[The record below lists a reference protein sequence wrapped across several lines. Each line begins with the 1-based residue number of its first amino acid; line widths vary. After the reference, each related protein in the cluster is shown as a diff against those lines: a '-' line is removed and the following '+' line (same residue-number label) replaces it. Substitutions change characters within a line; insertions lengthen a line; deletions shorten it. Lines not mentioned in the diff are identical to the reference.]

1 MPKDTSIQ
9 IKTPLPGPVAQ
20 ALLAR
25 DRQFVSPSYTRP
37 YPLVAHEARGMI
49 VTDVDGNQFL
59 DFSSGIAV
67 CATGHCHPR
76 IVSAIQQQA
85 ARLIHMS
92 GTDFYY
98 TQMVDLAEKLT
109 AITPGEYPKKV
120 AFGNSGTEAI
130 EAALKLARYA
140 TGRSKFIAFFNS
152 FHGRTMGSLSLTASK
167 PMQRKGFG
175 PLLEG
180 VVHVPFPNA
189 YRCPVPHANGA
200 CDCSLRYIEE
210 VLFKSILNPTEV
222 AAIVFE
228 PIQGEGGYIV
238 APQIFFDGLKQIAS
252 KYGILLIADEVQS
265 GMGRTGRMFAV
276 DHFDCI
282 PDIIA
287 IAKGIASGLPL
298 GAIIAPARLMNWEP
312 GAHASTFGGNPV
324 SCAAALETIQL
335 LEEGLIQNAAAMGDF
350 LLRHLR
356 EMARRHDM
364 IGEVRGL
371 GLMIGIE
378 LVKERSTKEKADT
391 WRNAVVQKAFEKGLL
406 ILGCGENTLRLMPP
420 LIVNQDQAEVALSIV
435 DEAITTVE
443 KQR

>member
-1 MPKDTSIQ
+1 
-9 IKTPLPGPVAQ
+9 
-20 ALLAR
+20 
-25 DRQFVSPSYTRP
+25 
-37 YPLVAHEARGMI
+37 
-49 VTDVDGNQFL
+49 
-59 DFSSGIAV
+59 
-67 CATGHCHPR
+67 
-76 IVSAIQQQA
+76 
-85 ARLIHMS
+85 
-92 GTDFYY
+92 
-98 TQMVDLAEKLT
+98 
-109 AITPGEYPKKV
+109 
-120 AFGNSGTEAI
+120 
-130 EAALKLARYA
+130 
-140 TGRSKFIAFFNS
+140 
-152 FHGRTMGSLSLTASK
+152 
-167 PMQRKGFG
+167 
-175 PLLEG
+175 
-180 VVHVPFPNA
+180 
-189 YRCPVPHANGA
+189 
-200 CDCSLRYIEE
+200 
-210 VLFKSILNPTEV
+210 
-222 AAIVFE
+222 
-228 PIQGEGGYIV
+228 
-238 APQIFFDGLKQIAS
+238 
-252 KYGILLIADEVQS
+252 
-265 GMGRTGRMFAV
+265 MGRTGRMFAV